1 MDKILFSERFKE
13 LRLKNGYRTQNDLA
27 RAYNE
32 KFPPLRKDKKPE
44 NENKTSGILG
54 TIKNL
59 ENPNSPI
66 ISKLDTVE
74 NFCTLFHCHID
85 YLLGHIQTKTYDIKF
100 IQDVTGLSENAIE
113 CLSQWNSE
121 AQDKSDSI
129 HAAGYGRE
137 FLDSQIGY
145 TSNEYLDI
153 INLLFEIRHETDRNG
168 NCSDSPNSHVFYL
181 LHSYLNHNIKSISNV
196 TKDDYESLE
205 ISEDGIQVSENSD
218 GVVDEFNL
226 SDIHKRITLDKIRD
240 ELEEIAK
247 WKSANDK

>member
-1 MDKILFSERFKE
+1 MI
-13 LRLKNGYRTQNDLA
+13 Y
-27 RAYNE
+27 
-32 KFPPLRKDKKPE
+32 
-44 NENKTSGILG
+44 
-54 TIKNL
+54 NL
-59 ENPNSPI
+59 EDIGNRIKTERKSHHMSQDELCEYIATETYHSCTRPTL
-66 ISKLDTVE
+66 SKWEKGESMPSVDILLKLCE
-74 NFCTLFHCHID
+74 LFDCELG
-85 YLLGHIQTKTYDIKF
+85 YLLCEHDTKKRVNQS

-121 AQDKSDSI
+121 AQNKADSF

-137 FLDSQIGY
+137 FLNSQIGY

-168 NCSDSPNSHVFYL
+168 NCSDSPNSHIFYL
-181 LHSYLNHNIKSISNV
+181 IHSYLNHNIKRISNV

-218 GVVDEFNL
+218 GVSDEFNL
-226 SDIHKRITLDKIRD
+226 SEIHKRITLDKIRD